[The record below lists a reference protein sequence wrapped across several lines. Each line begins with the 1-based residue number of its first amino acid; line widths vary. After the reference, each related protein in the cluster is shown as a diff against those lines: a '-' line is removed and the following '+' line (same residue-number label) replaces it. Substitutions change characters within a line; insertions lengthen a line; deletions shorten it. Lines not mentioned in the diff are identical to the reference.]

1 MALVTNVEVG
11 PLYGVRH
18 LVHSNTFVGHSLTKM
33 VILRQRWS
41 FLHKDGNSCDGHSCT
56 NKEGHSCTKKEHHSF
71 TNKNIFSSLFHF
83 VMIIMVFLNPQGQQ
97 IVTSFQFYKLEQQ
110 AIIIFH
116 FVLRSKSSRQC
127 TRLYLTFGTHSTSL
141 VTKRTLR
148 Y

>member
-33 VILRQRWS
+33 VILAQTKMVILVMVILAQRKRAILAQRKS
-41 FLHKDGNSCDGHSCT
+41 IILSQ
-56 NKEGHSCTKKEHHSF
+56 KK
-71 TNKNIFSSLFHF
+71 KKKSSLFHF
-83 VMIIMVFLNPQGQQ
+83 VMIIMVSLNPQGQQ

-116 FVLRSKSSRQC
+116 FVLCSKSSR
-127 TRLYLTFGTHSTSL
+127 
-141 VTKRTLR
+141 
-148 Y
+148 